1 MNTFATVLVFIP
13 GVILG
18 KPIMNNFTG
27 SNVFKIDPLVQIDI
41 EPTKGAQIRPISA
54 ERIAGW
60 PRIKIPRRQRR
71 NVSPAFGPMR

>member
-27 SNVFKIDPLVQIDI
+27 SNVFKIDPLAQIDI
-41 EPTKGAQIRPISA
+41 EPTKGAQIHPISA
-54 ERIAGW
+54 ERIADG
-60 PRIKIPRRQRR
+60 RRFRFPDD
-71 NVSPAFGPMR
+71 NVAMYLQPSAP